1 MAEPLSSTTRLSL
14 SCFQAFKIKTTFA
27 DQELM
32 LHSDSN
38 IELKYDAFSSWT
50 ICTQSRQTT
59 LLIQIHINMH
69 WRVNFISYLGEDL
82 PQNTP
87 SFGDCPNH
95 SPHAFREFF
104 YQLPRYTSFF
114 WGHLLLINV
123 QYNLAG
129 GPPKCALPKRTTCFL
144 RRSSII
150 GIIISKSHANA
161 CWWEFE

>member
-1 MAEPLSSTTRLSL
+1 M
-14 SCFQAFKIKTTFA
+14 FKFKITFA
-27 DQELM
+27 DQDLV
-32 LHSDSN
+32 LYSNSN
-38 IELKYDAFSSWT
+38 IELKHGAFSSCT

-69 WRVNFISYLGEDL
+69 WRVNFISYLGKDL
-82 PQNTP
+82 PQKH
-87 SFGDCPNH
+87 SFFWALPKPL
-95 SPHAFREFF
+95 PHAFWEFF
-104 YQLPRYTSFF
+104 DQLPRYTSFF

-161 CWWEFE
+161 C